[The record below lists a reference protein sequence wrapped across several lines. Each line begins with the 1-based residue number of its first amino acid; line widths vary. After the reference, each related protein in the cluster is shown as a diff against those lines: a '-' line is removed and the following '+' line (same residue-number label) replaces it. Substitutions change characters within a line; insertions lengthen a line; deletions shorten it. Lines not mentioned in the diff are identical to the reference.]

1 MSNAY
6 HVNGQLLKALL
17 MRWDS
22 VVLPDSGEEMRQYS
36 VVERGTDSTISRCLF
51 LRVMD
56 CVLSIPAFPEEC
68 LARTMHQIFHQ
79 LHPSVEFLSCVHY
92 AMKSKN
98 GHLEED

>member
-6 HVNGQLLKALL
+6 HVNGQL

-22 VVLPDSGEEMRQYS
+22 VVLPDSREEMRQYS

-68 LARTMHQIFHQ
+68 LARAMHQIFHQ
-79 LHPSVEFLSCVHY
+79 LHPSVELLSCVHY

-98 GHLEED
+98 GHLEEN